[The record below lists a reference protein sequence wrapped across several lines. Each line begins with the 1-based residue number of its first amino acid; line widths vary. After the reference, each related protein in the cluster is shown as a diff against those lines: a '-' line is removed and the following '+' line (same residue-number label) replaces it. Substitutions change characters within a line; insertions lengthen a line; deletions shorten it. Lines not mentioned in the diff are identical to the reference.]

1 MKIKIPKNPPLVNL
15 PPKVELT
22 LFLIQSELKYVK
34 FTNDLENK
42 GIDTYTGFLDFSAL
56 ISAIMG
62 FDNDLPDEFKEWY
75 FDRQN
80 QLVESISP
88 KSDKELLKL
97 AFDFYVDLVI
107 KKQKLDNRANKQT
120 NIHLPT

>member
-1 MKIKIPKNPPLVNL
+1 MKIKIPKNLRLVNL
-15 PPKVELT
+15 SPKIEFT

-62 FDNDLPDEFKEWY
+62 FDNNLTNEFKEWY
-75 FDRQN
+75 FDRQT
-80 QLVESISP
+80 QLVKNIDSEN
-88 KSDKELLKL
+88 DKEFLEQ
-97 AFDFYVDLVI
+97 AFNFYVDLVV
-107 KKQKLDNRANKQT
+107 KKREWG
-120 NIHLPT
+120 

>member
-1 MKIKIPKNPPLVNL
+1 MKIKFPENLRLINL
-15 PPKVELT
+15 PPKIELT

-62 FDNDLPDEFKEWY
+62 FDKNFTDEFREWY
-75 FDRQN
+75 FDRQT
-80 QLVESISP
+80 QLVEKIDSED
-88 KSDKELLKL
+88 DKKFLEQT
-97 AFDFYVDLVI
+97 FNFYVELIV
-107 KKQKLDNRANKQT
+107 KKRELDANAM
-120 NIHLPT
+120 